1 VDGTL
6 FRVHKYYFTRESQ
19 IFADMFS
26 LPVGGAGGSSGTTE
40 GKSDSS
46 PIEIPE
52 VTKQE
57 MESFLGFVYFGYVL
71 SVSGYRNLPGV
82 LTIVTTTQDA

>member
-1 VDGTL
+1 
-6 FRVHKYYFTRESQ
+6 
-19 IFADMFS
+19 MFS

-40 GKSDSS
+40 GKSDTS
-46 PIEIPE
+46 PIEIPG

-71 SVSGYRNLPGV
+71 PKFWYRNPPGI
-82 LTIVTTTQDA
+82 LTILNTGCTTNTPSH

>member
-1 VDGTL
+1 
-6 FRVHKYYFTRESQ
+6 
-19 IFADMFS
+19 MFS

-40 GKSDSS
+40 GKTDSS

-57 MESFLGFVYFGYVL
+57 MESFLGFVYFGYVPTL
-71 SVSGYRNLPGV
+71 RCRDPPGI
-82 LTIVTTTQDA
+82 LMTPTTT